1 MHLMLKNGQTYLRN
15 LVVFT
20 YILLSYIY
28 DLKSFSYNNLQV
40 LFAMISVVVVCNEL
54 FGMILYLYII
64 WNDSLITIL

>member
-1 MHLMLKNGQTYLRN
+1 MHLMLKNGQTYFRN

-64 WNDSLITIL
+64 